1 MANRIERP
9 ISISAVRD
17 CLGVSTNSLKTLCR
31 SEAIAEWAKYKP
43 NRIADNPSIRPANWW
58 QADQNSGNDCGFS
71 LPIFSL
77 NTGALNNTN
86 LKNKFTADGK
96 NGWNYNRVSGSYK
109 NRLLDF
115 EGYYH
120 LAAPPF
126 DLITN
131 TINVYEG
138 TESVTIQPAKRAY
151 QGDDVLKFRDFAFA
165 ASTPYYLGAFLVG
178 KVGNTNYYKRHISS
192 YEVTSDSSG
201 DLSGNINN
209 LPTLPI
215 SDLPVGTYTIYTII
229 GSESV
234 GYDEGS
240 GIEEEPDIQIS
251 VLPCPCVPPIT
262 LNVVAKDIVF
272 TFTIGGS
279 IKSNRITY
287 DFTFKNASI
296 EDVTITEIKF
306 SFLPNGADSAAT
318 NYVTEIDAVVPMG
331 TQYSPPFQQ
340 VFDATSGYTNPCL
353 QVEFKVKN
361 NQGQY
366 LNEYG
371 DVGNVLFTRTVNL
384 RHIIG

>member
-43 NRIADNPSIRPANWW
+43 TRIADNPSIRPANWW

-115 EGYYH
+115 DGYYH

-178 KVGNTNYYKRHISS
+178 KVGNTTYYKRHISS

-262 LNVVAKDIVF
+262 LNVVAKNIVF

-279 IKSNRITY
+279 IKSNQITY
-287 DFTFKNASI
+287 NFTFKNASI

-306 SFLPNGADSAAT
+306 SFLPDGVDSEAT
-318 NYVTEIDAVVPMG
+318 NSITERDAVVPMG

-340 VFDATSGYTNPCL
+340 LFDAPSGYTNPCL

-361 NQGQY
+361 NKGQY

-384 RHIIG
+384 RRIIG

>member
-1 MANRIERP
+1 MTIADIAE
-9 ISISAVRD
+9 
-17 CLGVSTNSLKTLCR
+17 CLGVTTRTLGQLCR
-31 SEAIAEWAKYKP
+31 SDAISPWAKYKP
-43 NRIADNPSIRPANWW
+43 VRIAANPIFASANWW
-58 QADQNSGNDCGFS
+58 QADHNTANDCGLKIPLQS
-71 LPIFSL
+71 LS
-77 NTGALNNTN
+77 TGALNNTT
-86 LKNKFTADGK
+86 LKGKFTEDGT
-96 NGWNYNRVSGSYK
+96 NGWVYQRVSGSYN
-109 NRLLDF
+109 NRMGDF
-115 EGYYH
+115 VGYYH

-126 DLITN
+126 GMIKN

-138 TESVTIQPAKRAY
+138 TKYVTIQPSVRAY
-151 QGDDVLKFRDFAFA
+151 QGDDVLKFKDFAFA
-165 ASTPYYLGAFLVG
+165 AETPYYLGAFLVG
-178 KVGNTNYYKRHISS
+178 TVGSKTYYKRHISS
-192 YEVTSDSSG
+192 YEVTADNSG
-201 DLSGNINN
+201 DLSGNNSS

-215 SDLPVGTYTIYTII
+215 ADLPVGTYTIYTII

-279 IKSNRITY
+279 IKSNLITY
-287 DFTFKNASI
+287 DFIFKNASI

-353 QVEFKVKN
+353 NVQFKVKN
-361 NQGQY
+361 SSGQY

-371 DVGNVLFTRTVNL
+371 DVGNVLFSRTVNL
-384 RHIIG
+384 KQSIGTIN

>member
-1 MANRIERP
+1 MTIADI
-9 ISISAVRD
+9 AT
-17 CLGVSTNSLKTLCR
+17 CLGVSTYNLGELCR
-31 SEAIAEWAKYKP
+31 NNAVNAWAKYKP
-43 NRIADNPSIRPANWW
+43 VRIAHNPIFAGDNWW
-58 QADQNSGNDCGFS
+58 QADHNTNNDCGLS
-71 LPIFSL
+71 IPLRSL
-77 NTGALNNTN
+77 NSGSLDSSTLVN
-86 LKNKFTADGK
+86 LFTEDGT
-96 NGWNYNRVSGSYK
+96 NGWEYKRVSGSYN
-109 NRLLDF
+109 NRMGDF
-115 EGYYH
+115 NGYYH

-178 KVGNTNYYKRHISS
+178 KVGNTTYYKRHISS

-306 SFLPNGADSAAT
+306 SFLPDGVDSEAT
-318 NYVTEIDAVVPMG
+318 NSITELDAVVPMG
-331 TQYSPPFQQ
+331 TQYSPPLQQ
-340 VFDATSGYTNPCL
+340 FFDTTPGYTNPCL

-361 NQGQY
+361 NKGQY